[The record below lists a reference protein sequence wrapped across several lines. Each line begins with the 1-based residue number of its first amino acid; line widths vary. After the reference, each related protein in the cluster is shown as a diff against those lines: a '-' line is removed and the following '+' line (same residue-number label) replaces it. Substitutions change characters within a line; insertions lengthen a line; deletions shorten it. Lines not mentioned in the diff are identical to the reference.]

1 MSTVVKKIVK
11 KSLDLLKKEKK
22 KHKVGTWL
30 ANSIYKKK
38 KKKKKNY
45 VIKVT

>member
-11 KSLDLLKKEKK
+11 KSLDLLKKERKK

-38 KKKKKNY
+38 KKKNY